1 MIISSHKIFSNSIFS
16 FNGDKLFY
24 TLQERTDLQ
33 ECMANLI
40 LKALHAKGTNFLG
53 QYETNSSTK
62 KQTQFIKPTN
72 NLNAGVHSCRSLTPI
87 IKTAYI
93 FTKIKKYNIFF
104 LDKLILKKK
113 R

>member
-62 KQTQFIKPTN
+62 KTN
-72 NLNAGVHSCRSLTPI
+72 TIYKTHQQPKCRSALVSKFDP
-87 IKTAYI
+87 Y
-93 FTKIKKYNIFF
+93 Y
-104 LDKLILKKK
+104 
-113 R
+113 